1 MSVTVAGIST
11 IGAQVAYGIGA
22 AQPSSGLTE
31 LERANS
37 IGGIELSTEQIDASA
52 LIDKISRYIAGRQDT
67 GGTWDITFNL
77 TDETEAILSAM
88 LTAYAARTSGQ
99 ALYLQVSCPDLTKAF
114 WVKAQPPSA
123 IPMPEMSQNGLLT
136 VTLSFAIEE
145 YIGLAT
151 KVSLT

>member
-1 MSVTVAGIST
+1 MAVTVAGIST
-11 IGAQVAYGIGA
+11 IGAQIGYAIGA
-22 AQPSSGLTE
+22 TKPSSGLTE

-52 LIDKISRYIAGRQDT
+52 LIDNISRYIAGRQDT

-77 TDETEAILSAM
+77 TNETETIIETM
-88 LTAYAARTSGQ
+88 LTAYAGRTSGH
-99 ALYLQVSCPDLTKAF
+99 ALWLQVSCPDLTKAF

-145 YIGLAT
+145 YIGLDT
-151 KVSLT
+151 KVAF

>member
-1 MSVTVAGIST
+1 MSVSVAGIST
-11 IGAQVAYGIGA
+11 IGAQIGYGLGSSK
-22 AQPSSGLTE
+22 PSSVTE

-52 LIDKISRYIAGRQDT
+52 LIDNISRYIAGRQDT
-67 GGTWDITFNL
+67 GGTWDVTFNL
-77 TDETEAILSAM
+77 TDETESILETMLSA
-88 LTAYAARTSGQ
+88 YAGRTSGYS
-99 ALYLQVSCPDLTKAF
+99 LWLQVSCPDLTKAF

-145 YIGLAT
+145 YIGLDT
-151 KVSLT
+151 KVSF

>member
-1 MSVTVAGIST
+1 MAVTVAGIST
-11 IGAQVAYGIGA
+11 IGAQIGYGIGA
-22 AQPSSGLTE
+22 TKPSSGLTE

-52 LIDKISRYIAGRQDT
+52 LIDNISRYIAGRQDT
-67 GGTWDITFNL
+67 GGTWDVTFNL
-77 TDETEAILSAM
+77 TDETETIIETM
-88 LTAYAARTSGQ
+88 LTAYAGRTSGH
-99 ALYLQVSCPDLTKAF
+99 ALWLQVSCPDLTKAF

-145 YIGLAT
+145 YIGLDT
-151 KVSLT
+151 KVAF

>member
-1 MSVTVAGIST
+1 MAVTVAGIST
-11 IGAQVAYGIGA
+11 IGAQIGYGIGA
-22 AQPSSGLTE
+22 TKPNALTE

-67 GGTWDITFNL
+67 GGTWDVTFNL
-77 TDETEAILSAM
+77 TDETESIIETMLS
-88 LTAYAARTSGQ
+88 AYAARTSGH
-99 ALYLQVSCPDLTKAF
+99 ALWLQVSCPDLTKAF

-145 YIGLAT
+145 YIGLDT
-151 KVSLT
+151 KVAF

>member
-11 IGAQVAYGIGA
+11 IGAQVGYGVSA
-22 AQPSSGLTE
+22 SKPSSITE

-52 LIDKISRYIAGRQDT
+52 LVDRISRYIAGRQDT

-77 TDETEAILSAM
+77 TDETESIIETMLSA
-88 LTAYAARTSGQ
+88 YSGRTSGQ
-99 ALYLQVSCPDLTKAF
+99 ALWLQVSCPDLTKAF

-145 YIGLAT
+145 YIGLDT
-151 KVSLT
+151 KVSF

>member
-1 MSVTVAGIST
+1 MAVTVAGIST
-11 IGAQVAYGIGA
+11 IGAQVAYA
-22 AQPSSGLTE
+22 VSSTKPTTGLTE

-77 TDETEAILSAM
+77 TNEVETILEGM
-88 LTAYAARTSGQ
+88 LDAYDDRNSGD

-145 YIGLAT
+145 YLGLGT

>member
-11 IGAQVAYGIGA
+11 IGAQVGYGVSA
-22 AQPSSGLTE
+22 SKPSSITE

-52 LIDKISRYIAGRQDT
+52 LVDRISRYIAGRQDT

-77 TDETEAILSAM
+77 TDETESIIETMLSA
-88 LTAYAARTSGQ
+88 YSGRTSGQ
-99 ALYLQVSCPDLTKAF
+99 ALWLQVSCPDLTKAF

-136 VTLSFAIEE
+136 ATLSFAIEE
-145 YIGLAT
+145 YIGLDT
-151 KVSLT
+151 KVSF